1 MMTLSEF
8 MEIADSVALALP
20 DHSFARG
27 ALGFLRSRTTV
38 GPNLDTTET
47 AKFIDEYGDWP
58 PGEVVGVLALAQ
70 HFGIRTRLLDW
81 SRRANVAAYFAA
93 ADAAR
98 AEVKAGFLAVW
109 AIRVEMA
116 ARAFSPEPPNRFPR
130 IDVAMPALAGNL
142 NMAAQLGFFTLDR
155 SKTAPQGLELTI
167 ANRATQL
174 KPEFRYLAEPAF
186 WKFLL
191 PKTEAPHL
199 LKLVGLEAV
208 HAATLF
214 PGFSGVST
222 HLTERRLWPQ

>member
-1 MMTLSEF
+1 
-8 MEIADSVALALP
+8 
-20 DHSFARG
+20 
-27 ALGFLRSRTTV
+27 
-38 GPNLDTTET
+38 
-47 AKFIDEYGDWP
+47 
-58 PGEVVGVLALAQ
+58 
-70 HFGIRTRLLDW
+70 
-81 SRRANVAAYFAA
+81 
-93 ADAAR
+93 
-98 AEVKAGFLAVW
+98 
-109 AIRVEMA
+109 
-116 ARAFSPEPPNRFPR
+116 
-130 IDVAMPALAGNL
+130 MPALAGNL

>member
-1 MMTLSEF
+1 

-27 ALGFLRSRTTV
+27 ALGFLRSRTTI
-38 GPNLDTTET
+38 GPHLDTTET
-47 AKFIDEYGDWP
+47 ARFIDEYSDWP
-58 PGEVVGVLALAQ
+58 PSEVVGVLALAQ

-109 AIRVEMA
+109 AIRLEMA
-116 ARAFSPEPPNRFPR
+116 ARAFPPEPPNRFPR
-130 IDVAMPALAGNL
+130 IEVVMPALAGNL

-167 ANRATQL
+167 ANRAQRL
-174 KPEFRYLAEPAF
+174 KPEFRYLAEPVF

-191 PKTEAPHL
+191 PRAEAPHF
-199 LKLVGLEAV
+199 LKHVGLEGV
-208 HAATLF
+208 HAATIY
-214 PGFSGVST
+214 PGFSGVSM
-222 HLTERRLWPQ
+222 HLTERRLWPH

>member
-1 MMTLSEF
+1 MTLSEF

-116 ARAFSPEPPNRFPR
+116 ASFFAGTTEP
-130 IDVAMPALAGNL
+130 VPAHRRGDAR
-142 NMAAQLGFFTLDR
+142 TR
-155 SKTAPQGLELTI
+155 RELEHGSSI
-167 ANRATQL
+167 R
-174 KPEFRYLAEPAF
+174 
-186 WKFLL
+186 
-191 PKTEAPHL
+191 
-199 LKLVGLEAV
+199 
-208 HAATLF
+208 LF
-214 PGFSGVST
+214 YP
-222 HLTERRLWPQ
+222 